1 MSWLRYARHRLK
13 GCPVS
18 ITNTGFVLSESS
30 YPPHLMIVIHSLGGG
45 GAERVA
51 IDLSAY
57 WVNHGYKVSLVTQAE
72 VVADAYALPAS
83 VQRFALGTARSSTGY
98 VRGGIANLVRLWA
111 LRRLIR
117 RQRPTLVL
125 GMMTTASVL
134 AVIAARRLPCRV
146 IATEHTHPP
155 SQLLSPI
162 WQRLRRW
169 AYPRAAA
176 VVALTSGTAA
186 WIEHHVPGSKVK
198 VIPNA
203 VRWPLE
209 IEEPI
214 KPPPARNGRHRLLAV
229 GRLHPVKGFDLLIR
243 AFQSIADLFPDW
255 DLVILGEGDSR
266 EQLQNQIDAASLG
279 GRVSLPGRAGN
290 IGQWYMQSD
299 LYVLSSRT
307 EGLSNT
313 LLESM
318 ANGLACVAFD
328 CETGPREIVRH
339 GIDGVLVRPAGDD
352 QALAAHLSDM
362 MSHPKRREAYAR
374 RAVDVRDRF
383 STMRVMAL
391 WSQIFENGRDS
402 SQWPR
407 SGHEAEPPLGNQPGS
422 EL

>member
-1 MSWLRYARHRLK
+1 
-13 GCPVS
+13 
-18 ITNTGFVLSESS
+18 
-30 YPPHLMIVIHSLGGG
+30 MIVIHSLGGG

-57 WVNHGYKVSLVTQAE
+57 WANHGYRVSLVTQAE
-72 VVADAYALPAS
+72 VIADVYALPAS
-83 VQRFALGTARSSTGY
+83 VQRFALGTARPSTGY
-98 VRGGIANLVRLWA
+98 VRGALANLVRLWA

-117 RQRPTLVL
+117 RQRPTVVL

-134 AVIAARRLPCRV
+134 SVIAARRLPCRV

-155 SQLLSPI
+155 SQQLSPS

-186 WIEHHVPGSKVK
+186 WIEHYVPGSNVK

-209 IEEPI
+209 VEEPI
-214 KPPPARNGRHRLLAV
+214 KQPPDRNGRHRLLAA

-255 DLVILGEGDSR
+255 DLVILGEGESR
-266 EQLQNQIDAASLG
+266 EKLQSQIEAAGLG
-279 GRVSLPGRAGN
+279 GRVSMPGRAGN
-290 IGQWYMQSD
+290 VGQWYMQSD

-318 ANGLACVAFD
+318 ASGLACVAFD
-328 CETGPREIVRH
+328 CETGPREIVRN

-362 MSHPKRREAYAR
+362 MSHPRRREAYAR

-383 STMRVMAL
+383 STMRIMAL
-391 WSQIFENGRDS
+391 WGQVFENRRDQP
-402 SQWPR
+402 QWPQFM
-407 SGHEAEPPLGNQPGS
+407 HEADPSTEHQPGS
-422 EL
+422 RS